1 MENSRKWRNCLSKLR
16 INGVWATEEGT
27 LNRDIVRAFKSLLL
41 DPRDWKANPEG
52 LPLSRTS
59 ELDAI
64 NLEQPF
70 LKEEVFSTLCEMN
83 GDKAL
88 GSDGFT
94 TTFWQFCWETI
105 KADILRLFRDF
116 MRLENL

>member
-1 MENSRKWRNCLSKLR
+1 M
-16 INGVWATEEGT
+16 VT
-27 LNRDIVRAFKSLLL
+27 AFKSLLL
-41 DPRDWKANPEG
+41 DPRDWKANPKG

-70 LKEEVFSTLCEMN
+70 SEEEVFSTLCEMN
-83 GDKAL
+83 GDKTP
-88 GSDGFT
+88 GPDGFT
-94 TTFWQFCWETI
+94 AAFWQFCWETI
-105 KADILRLFRDF
+105 KADILRMFRDF